1 MKIPRLRL
9 EVAVVATLVFVAI
22 MTAEAQSVERR
33 TVLFTDDILRDGVL
47 GTRAES
53 TQYCRDLS
61 LYTQLQCTSTVSLL
75 NYRDDLLIDFPT
87 KYGLNASH
95 EVISP
100 NNFRI
105 AENWTRLV
113 DGSAWEGSLLQA
125 QVTQHKFW
133 LGTRKRCNEW
143 STASQCLNGGIFHA
157 ASNLYQEDLANCGTR
172 KAMLCVCLNGIPIGT
187 PQPTTLSPTDS
198 PTWAS
203 PTRSPTSFPTLSP
216 TTRPTNSPTQF
227 PTRSPTK
234 QNTETPTISPT
245 KNVLYGVTSID
256 VGVMHACAIIDGGI
270 KCWGGLTISN
280 DTVTFFR
287 SPTWIPGWQPGS
299 GVEALCI
306 GEHHTCFIKSGQ
318 VYCWGSNEYGQA
330 GQENGTIIPDPS
342 TVTGIPYSAVSITC
356 GTSHTCTRLV
366 NNHAYCWGLNDHG
379 QLGSG
384 STSTSAI
391 PVRVFTYADI
401 IGIYATTSSTCVA
414 RLVGSSNETWCFGDN
429 SDGQLGIGNAIT
441 PQLSAV
447 RMNPD
452 YTGGVSLMS
461 GGNSFFCGI
470 QNSNGAAFCMGRGG
484 SLGNGDDN
492 DRSTITAV
500 TGLDSNVRHI
510 DCALHDAIYR
520 SCAVLNSGE
529 ARCWGYFP
537 TYYPCCLGNG
547 NDDIIAFTPQ
557 TVDDDGPRDFK
568 QIAVGNYVICAI
580 RGDDNEVWCWGTN
593 EAGLLGVGSENSSLT
608 ALVPQPVLNG
618 EPLPPTTSPTQ
629 FPTTRAPTTSA
640 PTTMAPTLAPTAYLS
655 QLGTKLAVP
664 DQSFGQFGYSS
675 SLSGDGMI
683 MAVSAPY
690 RDAARGAVWL
700 FTRSSSNWQTRSI
713 FSGTGAGNYTGWKAV
728 LSRDGRALAM
738 AEPYYNN
745 NRGRVWFVTV
755 QVPALTFLDPAASVA
770 DVYIDGLNLT
780 ETYLMDVACN
790 EDCTLLCTAWDYIG
804 HVQCYN
810 RTSTTSTVFSAGAP
824 LQTGEGANPRIELT
838 PSGTTLFVANGN
850 DIGRIRAYAY
860 DAATNAFSLAHAV
873 TAPVGLVPLDQYVT
887 VSDVIPGTMGSV
899 LIAALYDSGTT
910 SRGVA
915 VYWYN
920 STVGFT
926 LCRTRIVPVAR
937 QVKLSRDGSTLLV
950 SQYSGSVEEGIVR
963 VYRNPDPTQCSFTLD
978 SQITGPGAIG
988 GAYQGHSLAMSDDG
1002 RVVAWGGPLD
1012 DSQRGAMW
1020 TYGVTT
1026 TSPTTLSPTRP
1037 PTYTTTEFVVEA
1049 LSSFPS
1055 SILSLDALA
1064 DGGVAVLTDDSTQPV
1079 YVMNGNLMDT
1089 VMYEFES
1096 IPNAERVQVG
1106 VSGSLVYATAFPRVV
1121 RLNDPRFSFEP
1132 PFVDTDYVSVQY
1144 GSGAVCAARPSL
1156 MSCYDIETGAQ
1167 VGPTYVLGGQADYV
1181 SSRGSAYIV
1190 AAVNGGLEVHDRAS
1204 GGPAL
1209 ITKSAP
1215 GWFGTAK
1222 IDVSSDGTAVAANL
1236 THVMVF
1242 NVNDTLTTEPVSAI
1256 AVAGG
1261 ISMVRLSDSGHVLVV
1276 ASTYTFRV
1284 YQRVSPF
1291 EYAQVGTDSVSMGD
1305 LADILTNIEVS
1316 HDDTRIFFTH
1326 QGSFQ
1331 VYVAHFMT
1339 QYTAQPTRSPTYT
1352 VQGYA
1357 VSPATFSSWYQAA
1370 EYCVS
1375 TGSHLA
1381 MPLTALDISSA
1392 TAAALSSG
1400 EVWVGGEDSRW
1411 MNGLAMNTTTLT
1423 SSTGC
1428 AYLDT
1433 AVSGAVDL
1441 DATCSGGPRVALC
1454 ERRSPRFFRIGFNR
1468 TVSWHEAKAHCASR
1482 GAQIASLT
1490 SDTDLWLARHI
1501 LSLGVEDEDDA
1512 MWVGMTDNN
1521 TEGEWVWD
1529 SGLPVH
1535 QNDTEG
1541 WWAKRWYDHRAPFED
1556 CVAMLSSGLL
1566 DEIQCDDST
1575 VANYVLCEQRGD
1587 EEAHYYYRERED
1599 ECVELATIHSTEEN
1613 VRAQLAIPLNMSGGA
1628 RLSTY
1633 DVALNEW
1640 TNGEG
1645 LFFTGNGGSSV
1656 TNSTQ
1661 CVRMFQSN
1669 GSWADCSEGSQ
1680 TIGFLCMLRQ
1690 HKVPSPTTMSPT
1702 QFPSRSPTT
1711 SQPTRSPT
1719 TSQPTTSPTTS
1730 QPTTSPTTS
1739 QPTTSP
1745 STSPTT
1751 SVPTQSPTTSPS
1763 TSPTTSVPTQSPT
1776 TTWIPAGLLTGSNP
1790 ADGQQGTSV
1799 AMSDDG
1805 SIIAFGAP
1813 NGQGAVYVFE
1823 DVSGQLGRRR
1833 LLRSSSTRRRRMAD
1847 DQHSNVT
1854 YVEHSRLFPTRFDHS
1869 AQANF
1874 GWGVTLNR
1882 NATTLL
1888 AGAPGYDDGTGA
1900 VVHYER
1906 SDVSGEWELV
1916 NETLVFSNPTEDGY
1930 TLGLSIALNRDRGD
1944 LVCTG
1949 SILFE
1954 YSANVSL
1961 ALKVYC
1967 ADRASRT
1974 AWHPARLFHQS
1985 PSAPI
1990 VDIDVFFS
1998 WNFRGLPLAI
2008 TSATNHV
2015 LVGNPVEGRVY
2026 VYNHDAVLVQTL
2038 EHDEVGKGVYGFGA
2052 ALSVASDP
2060 GAMWLAVGY
2069 PSNNSVS
2076 VYAWTG
2082 TGYALDTIV
2091 TKPAPATRFGRQV
2104 AMSGDGTLLMIAY
2117 AGMTGGDAYGMFD
2130 VFRRESGGGFER
2142 IANPVELFDTDQ
2154 IGMAM
2159 AASAQGLI
2167 VAIGDPEHNQ
2177 VWVYQHPI
2185 AGTRGPTVPRPS
2197 KSPVVSAA
2205 PSKTPTTAFPTQS
2218 PTTSVPTKSP
2228 TQSPTQSPTTS
2239 LPTQSPTKSPT
2250 TSVPTKSPTTSV
2262 PTKSPTQSP
2271 TTSLPTQSPTTSLPT
2286 QSPTTSLPT
2295 QSPTTSLP
2303 TQSPTTSL
2311 PTQSPTTSLPT
2322 QSPTT
2327 SAPSV
2332 SPTTSAPTKSPTRTP
2347 VPGTTQYF
2355 ISSLTYTRDNAAA
2368 FCRDQGAQLASIISA
2383 EEQAAAVT
2391 AAGGLEVY
2399 ISLSDAV
2406 VEGTWRWLDSTMST
2420 IVYTNWGAGE
2430 GSNAA
2435 EDCVLIGGSGANVGK
2450 WADWPCDTIRHALC
2464 ERRSPGYFVINQTM
2478 TWIQARDACEEQGA
2492 VLASITSQGENNLA
2506 RHHLGATGTAW
2517 IGLNDFETANTWR
2530 WRSGVPAS
2538 YTAWLSGF
2546 PWATPPA
2553 GEDCV
2558 SLILADGLW
2567 KHQGCTNGYPAL
2579 CERRAYPHYYL
2590 INTVQQYAPARTACL
2605 NQGATLATINS
2616 YADWSRSIWA
2626 HPGVTV
2632 WIGLNDAAVEGT
2644 WRWDSNE
2651 AITAYTRW
2659 NGGEPNN
2666 AGTGED
2672 YVTQLT
2678 NGLWNDAGGPNTGG
2692 TSTAASLCMIA
2703 SQPDIASETKYF
2715 LSSLTYTR
2723 DGAAVFCRQQGLQ
2736 LASIV
2741 SAAEQANARIAAN
2754 GNAAWLS
2761 LNDRVTEGTWRWLD
2775 GQLGTSS
2782 YANWGAGEGTNGPI
2796 ENCAAMA
2803 ANGLWGDGQCSGTFR
2818 ALCERRSPGYFH
2830 VNTLMTWEQARV
2842 ACEQQGA
2849 VLASI
2854 TSIGERNLALYH
2866 MGETAVHAWIGLN
2879 DLQTTNTWR
2888 WRSGVPA
2895 SEQRFWAGG
2904 YPNPSAPSGHDCVLQ
2919 NAYGSWEQVDC
2930 YARATAIC
2938 ERRAYPHYYVIGSQ
2952 NVWAGGIACW
2962 RLGGSF
2968 AAIKS
2973 DAQWVRSIVSAAGAG
2988 DVWID
2993 LTDSAV
2999 EGTYRW
3005 GGSNEL
3011 VTYFKWAG
3019 GQPNAGTA
3027 GAEDYGWMGISGRW
3041 YLSSGGPYL
3050 GAMCMTAT
3058 QPSLSGLG
3066 AGLNATTPGVTYN
3079 DSTALRVFR
3088 TSGIVN
3094 LAELMA
3100 FPAVGANNQTNIAL
3114 GTSVTQSFIWPT
3126 TLPFSCTDGVVI
3138 GVNTGICHA
3147 DNAAN
3152 QWIQANL
3159 GSGVPRLDQ
3168 VMVWNRQNPD
3178 ITDRIL
3184 NTFTQVMINGA
3195 VVWQLPTYYPVYQ
3208 YTYQLAPQIQ
3218 TAGYFVQISRTGECI
3233 NLREVEVY
3241 RLGDTTRNIA
3251 RGRPVEL
3258 NTDYG
3263 GSSGTVHCTNG
3274 VIPDTDSESTICH
3287 TGCDAGVTHTLT
3299 IRLGPNAGPIG
3310 RIVIYNR
3317 IGSGRLTGGTVAVG
3331 YGSETVWSTTVG
3343 AYQAV
3348 YDYTVTPVHA
3358 NPSANIYIFTT
3369 DQVLNLAEIQVYYRG
3384 AETGTN
3390 IAAGRT
3396 VTQSSILDNTQYPP
3410 SECTDGVTATSGNM
3424 CHTGSTGLQWI
3435 QVDLGALTRPIGR
3448 VRIWNRVDGF
3458 QNRAVGLTVQLR
3470 YGTEVVWSRVITVTQ
3485 ADYDFYLTLPPYP
3498 PTTTI
3503 IKISH
3508 PSAAPTYLNLGE
3520 IEAYQNA
3527 LGDPGVNIARGRTV
3541 TQSSILSNIN
3551 NPPSECTDG
3560 VQYVL
3565 GNWCATNGEAWQWIQ
3580 VDLGAL
3586 TKPVRRIRIWNRAD
3600 ESSSI
3605 TGQIVGAFV
3614 ELFVNGNAV
3623 WSAPITADQVV
3634 YQWNVPNYYY

>member
-9 EVAVVATLVFVAI
+9 EVAVVATLAVVAI

-105 AENWTRLV
+105 AENWTRFV
-113 DGSAWEGSLLQA
+113 DGSEWEGSLLQA

-157 ASNLYQEDLANCGTR
+157 ASNLYQEDLASCGTR

-593 EAGLLGVGSENSSLT
+593 EAGLLGVGSTNNNLV

-618 EPLPPTTSPTQ
+618 ESFYPAQATPLPTQSPTRQPTAAFVVEQLGVVTYGDVISLSTLPDGGLTVLTDNATQPVFVLDGTTS
-629 FPTTRAPTTSA
+629 
-640 PTTMAPTLAPTAYLS
+640 
-655 QLGTKLAVP
+655 
-664 DQSFGQFGYSS
+664 
-675 SLSGDGMI
+675 
-683 MAVSAPY
+683 
-690 RDAARGAVWL
+690 
-700 FTRSSSNWQTRSI
+700 
-713 FSGTGAGNYTGWKAV
+713 
-728 LSRDGRALAM
+728 
-738 AEPYYNN
+738 
-745 NRGRVWFVTV
+745 
-755 QVPALTFLDPAASVA
+755 
-770 DVYIDGLNLT
+770 
-780 ETYLMDVACN
+780 
-790 EDCTLLCTAWDYIG
+790 
-804 HVQCYN
+804 
-810 RTSTTSTVFSAGAP
+810 STVFLFAG
-824 LQTGEGANPRIELT
+824 G
-838 PSGTTLFVANGN
+838 S
-850 DIGRIRAYAY
+850 
-860 DAATNAFSLAHAV
+860 SL
-873 TAPVGLVPLDQYVT
+873 
-887 VSDVIPGTMGSV
+887 
-899 LIAALYDSGTT
+899 
-910 SRGVA
+910 
-915 VYWYN
+915 
-920 STVGFT
+920 
-926 LCRTRIVPVAR
+926 
-937 QVKLSRDGSTLLV
+937 
-950 SQYSGSVEEGIVR
+950 
-963 VYRNPDPTQCSFTLD
+963 
-978 SQITGPGAIG
+978 
-988 GAYQGHSLAMSDDG
+988 
-1002 RVVAWGGPLD
+1002 
-1012 DSQRGAMW
+1012 
-1020 TYGVTT
+1020 
-1026 TSPTTLSPTRP
+1026 
-1037 PTYTTTEFVVEA
+1037 
-1049 LSSFPS
+1049 
-1055 SILSLDALA
+1055 
-1064 DGGVAVLTDDSTQPV
+1064 
-1079 YVMNGNLMDT
+1079 
-1089 VMYEFES
+1089 YEFES

-1106 VSGSLVYATAFPRVV
+1106 VSGSLVYAMAFPRVV

-1242 NVNDTLTTEPVSAI
+1242 NVNDTLTAEPVSSI

-1305 LADILTNIEVS
+1305 LADVLTNIEVS

-1326 QGSFQ
+1326 QDSNQ
-1331 VYVAHFMT
+1331 VYVAHFRT
-1339 QYTAQPTRSPTYT
+1339 LYTAQPTRSPTFT
-1352 VQGYA
+1352 SHGYS

-1411 MNGLAMNTTTLT
+1411 MNGLAMNTTALT
-1423 SSTGC
+1423 SNTGC

-1454 ERRSPRFFRIGFNR
+1454 ERRSPRFFRVGFNR
-1468 TVSWHEAKAHCASR
+1468 TASWHEAKALCASR

-1501 LSLGVEDEDDA
+1501 FSLGVEDEDDA

-1556 CVAMLSSGLL
+1556 CAAMLSSGLL

-1599 ECVELATIHSTEEN
+1599 ECVELATIHSAEEN
-1613 VRAQLAIPLNMSGGA
+1613 VRAQLAIPLNVSDGA

-1640 TNGEG
+1640 ANGEG

-1661 CVRMFQSN
+1661 CVLMFQSN
-1669 GSWADCSEGSQ
+1669 GSWTDCSGGSQ

-1730 QPTTSPTTS
+1730 QPTRSPTTS

-1751 SVPTQSPTTSPS
+1751 SVPTKSPSTSPS
-1763 TSPTTSVPTQSPT
+1763 TSPTTSVPTKSPTQSPT
-1776 TTWIPAGLLTGSNP
+1776 TSVPTKSPTQSPTTSLPTKSP
-1790 ADGQQGTSV
+1790 TTSV
-1799 AMSDDG
+1799 
-1805 SIIAFGAP
+1805 
-1813 NGQGAVYVFE
+1813 
-1823 DVSGQLGRRR
+1823 
-1833 LLRSSSTRRRRMAD
+1833 
-1847 DQHSNVT
+1847 
-1854 YVEHSRLFPTRFDHS
+1854 PT
-1869 AQANF
+1869 
-1874 GWGVTLNR
+1874 
-1882 NATTLL
+1882 
-1888 AGAPGYDDGTGA
+1888 
-1900 VVHYER
+1900 
-1906 SDVSGEWELV
+1906 
-1916 NETLVFSNPTEDGY
+1916 
-1930 TLGLSIALNRDRGD
+1930 
-1944 LVCTG
+1944 
-1949 SILFE
+1949 
-1954 YSANVSL
+1954 
-1961 ALKVYC
+1961 
-1967 ADRASRT
+1967 
-1974 AWHPARLFHQS
+1974 
-1985 PSAPI
+1985 
-1990 VDIDVFFS
+1990 
-1998 WNFRGLPLAI
+1998 
-2008 TSATNHV
+2008 
-2015 LVGNPVEGRVY
+2015 
-2026 VYNHDAVLVQTL
+2026 
-2038 EHDEVGKGVYGFGA
+2038 
-2052 ALSVASDP
+2052 
-2060 GAMWLAVGY
+2060 
-2069 PSNNSVS
+2069 
-2076 VYAWTG
+2076 
-2082 TGYALDTIV
+2082 
-2091 TKPAPATRFGRQV
+2091 
-2104 AMSGDGTLLMIAY
+2104 
-2117 AGMTGGDAYGMFD
+2117 
-2130 VFRRESGGGFER
+2130 
-2142 IANPVELFDTDQ
+2142 
-2154 IGMAM
+2154 
-2159 AASAQGLI
+2159 
-2167 VAIGDPEHNQ
+2167 
-2177 VWVYQHPI
+2177 
-2185 AGTRGPTVPRPS
+2185 
-2197 KSPVVSAA
+2197 KSPTQS
-2205 PSKTPTTAFPTQS
+2205 PTQS

-2239 LPTQSPTKSPT
+2239 VPTKSPT
-2250 TSVPTKSPTTSV
+2250 TSVPTKSPTQSPTKSPTTSV

-2271 TTSLPTQSPTTSLPT
+2271 TTS
-2286 QSPTTSLPT
+2286 
-2295 QSPTTSLP
+2295 
-2303 TQSPTTSL
+2303 
-2311 PTQSPTTSLPT
+2311 
-2322 QSPTT
+2322 
-2327 SAPSV
+2327 APSV
-2332 SPTTSAPTKSPTRTP
+2332 SPTTSAPTRSPTRTP

-2383 EEQAAAVT
+2383 EENSAAVT
-2391 AAGGLEVY
+2391 AAGGQEAW
-2399 ISLSDAV
+2399 LSFTDQASEGNWFWLDGSMFGGTYSNWFPGKPANPNPANCAV
-2406 VEGTWRWLDSTMST
+2406 LQVAGTWFDIQCESL
-2420 IVYTNWGAGE
+2420 
-2430 GSNAA
+2430 
-2435 EDCVLIGGSGANVGK
+2435 
-2450 WADWPCDTIRHALC
+2450 RHALC
-2464 ERRSPGYFVINQTM
+2464 ERRSPGYFLINHAL
-2478 TWIQARDACEEQGA
+2478 TWVQARDACEEQGA
-2492 VLASITSQGENNLA
+2492 ILASITSIGENNLA
-2506 RHHLGATGTAW
+2506 RHHMGAWGTAW
-2517 IGLNDFETANTWR
+2517 IGLNDYETANTWR
-2530 WRSGVPAS
+2530 WRSGVPTS
-2538 YTAWLSGF
+2538 YTNWDSGW
-2546 PWATPPA
+2546 PYATPPA
-2553 GEDCV
+2553 GEDCAFIQ
-2558 SLILADGLW
+2558 SSNGLW
-2567 KHQGCTNGYPAL
+2567 RHFLCSSPGAAL
-2579 CERRAYPHYYL
+2579 CERRSFPHYYL
-2590 INTVQQYAPARTACL
+2590 INTVQEYAPARTACM

-2616 YADWSRSIWA
+2616 YADWSRSVWA
-2626 HPGVTV
+2626 HPGATV

-2644 WRWDSNE
+2644 WRWDSND
-2651 AITAYTRW
+2651 AVTAYMRW
-2659 NGGEPNN
+2659 DGGEPNN
-2666 AGTGED
+2666 AGNED
-2672 YVTQLT
+2672 YTHQKV
-2678 NGLWNDAGGPNTGG
+2678 NGLWNDVPTTVSAR
-2692 TSTAASLCMIA
+2692 SLCMVA
-2703 SQPDIASETKYF
+2703 TRPDIVSETKYF
-2715 LSSLTYTR
+2715 LSSVTYTR
-2723 DGAAVFCRQQGLQ
+2723 DGAAEFCRQQGLQ

-2741 SAAEQANARIAAN
+2741 SAAEQANAQIAAN
-2754 GNAAWLS
+2754 GIAAWLS

-2775 GQLGTSS
+2775 ERLGTDVYS
-2782 YANWGAGEGTNGPI
+2782 NWGAGEGTNGPI
-2796 ENCAAMA
+2796 ENCVAMA
-2803 ANGLWGDGQCSGTFR
+2803 ANGLWGDGQCSVSFR

-2849 VLASI
+2849 VLASV
-2854 TSIGERNLALYH
+2854 TSTGERNLALYH
-2866 MGETAVHAWIGLN
+2866 MGEAAVHAWIGLN

-2895 SEQRFWAGG
+2895 SNQVFWAGG

-2952 NVWAGGIACW
+2952 NVWAAGITCW
-2962 RLGGSF
+2962 RLGGSM
-2968 AAIKS
+2968 AVIQN

-2988 DVWID
+2988 GTWFD

-3005 GGSNEL
+3005 GFSNEL

-3027 GAEDYGWMGISGRW
+3027 GPEDYGWMGSSGRW
-3041 YLSSGGPYL
+3041 ALSSGGPYL
-3050 GAMCMTAT
+3050 GALCMTAT
-3058 QPSLSGLG
+3058 QPALSGLG
-3066 AGLNATTPGVTYN
+3066 AGLNATTPGVTYS

-3088 TSGIVN
+3088 TSGFVN

-3100 FPAVGANNQTNIAL
+3100 FPAVGATNQTNIAL
-3114 GTSVTQSFIWPT
+3114 GTSVTQSTSAFGAPST
-3126 TLPFSCTDGVVI
+3126 CTNGVVI
-3138 GVNTGICHA
+3138 GVDSGICHTT
-3147 DNAAN
+3147 DAAN

-3159 GSGVPRLDQ
+3159 GSGVPRLGD
-3168 VMVWNRQNPD
+3168 VMVWNRQNPE
-3178 ITDRIL
+3178 IVDRIL
-3184 NTFTQVMINGA
+3184 NTYTQVMVNGA
-3195 VVWQLPTYYPVYQ
+3195 VVWQFPTYYPRYQ
-3208 YTYQLAPQIQ
+3208 YTYQLAPPVQN
-3218 TAGYFVQISRTGECI
+3218 TGYFVQISRTGECI

-3241 RLGDTTRNIA
+3241 RLGDNTRNIA

-3263 GSSGTVHCTNG
+3263 GGTNSIHCTDG
-3274 VIPDTDSESTICH
+3274 VIPTTDSEANICH

-3331 YGSETVWSTTVG
+3331 YGSETLWSTTVG

-3358 NPSANIYIFTT
+3358 NPSANIYIFKSN
-3369 DQVLNLAEIQVYYRG
+3369 DYIHLAEIQVYYRG

-3390 IAAGRT
+3390 IALGKT
-3396 VTQSSILDNTQYPP
+3396 VSQSSIFDNTNYPP
-3410 SECTDGVTATSGNM
+3410 SECTDGVTATTWNM
-3424 CHTGSTGLQWI
+3424 CHTQNTGFQWI

-3448 VRIWNRVDGF
+3448 IRILNRVECCQD
-3458 QNRAVGLTVQLR
+3458 RAIGLTVQLR
-3470 YGTEVVWSRVITVTQ
+3470 YGTEVVWSSVITDVR

-3498 PTTTI
+3498 PTTTFIQI
-3503 IKISH
+3503 IH
-3508 PSAAPTYLNLGE
+3508 PSGAPTFLHIGE

-3541 TQSSILSNIN
+3541 TQSSILNN
-3551 NPPSECTDG
+3551 LFNPPSKCTDG
-3560 VQYVL
+3560 VQYVV
-3565 GNWCATNGEAWQWIQ
+3565 GNWCSTNGEAWQWIQ

-3600 ESSSI
+3600 GDSAI
-3605 TGQIVGAFV
+3605 TGRIVGAFV
-3614 ELFVNGNAV
+3614 ELYVNGAAV
-3623 WSAPITADQVV
+3623 WSAPITTNQVV